1 MPLASDLGQTERL
14 TTIVHPRSG
23 ALMIKYEQPL
33 HNTVLISII
42 YVQVFFPIRH
52 AKKKC
57 RLQLGFWSNGFLSF
71 WQLQNLNVSKW
82 PFKNIHSPIN
92 YWSLHRNSFF
102 NNWFCISF
110 NINMFQLLAIWNI
123 ISWAINL
130 PIIDTIGCV
139 CVCVWPNISHHSLA
153 SVIANKAFINILF
166 YKNCFF

>member
-52 AKKKC
+52 AKKKMQTVI
-57 RLQLGFWSNGFLSF
+57 RILVQWFSIFLTTPKSKRFQVAFQTTFILQLSICPC
-71 WQLQNLNVSKW
+71 VD
-82 PFKNIHSPIN
+82 IHSSIIDFV
-92 YWSLHRNSFF
+92 YRL
-102 NNWFCISF
+102 IS
-110 NINMFQLLAIWNI
+110 MFLLLAIWNI

-130 PIIDTIGCV
+130 TITDTIGCV
-139 CVCVWPNISHHSLA
+139 YVCVCVTKHFPSQFSF
-153 SVIANKAFINILF
+153 S
-166 YKNCFF
+166 YC